1 MKLSA
6 GNSSQ
11 IIMLDKWLFTRID
24 NSALIVFRIIFGALL
39 AIEAFG
45 AIATG
50 WVRRMFIE
58 PNFTFNFIGFEFLQP
73 LQGNG
78 MIWYYAILG
87 LFGLFV
93 MLGFKYRLSIFMYTL
108 LWAGVYLMQK
118 SSYNNHYYLLMLL
131 CFLMV
136 FLPAHRYASIDVWLK
151 PQLKKISM
159 PRWGWLLLVLQMFI
173 VYTYAAVAKLYP
185 DWLDATLPG
194 ILMAARK
201 DFWLVGDF
209 LQQEWVHYTIAYFGF
224 FFDLLIIPL
233 LLWRKTRIYA
243 FAAAVFFHLFNS
255 FILQIGIFPY
265 LALAFTLFFFPTEK
279 INYYFLSRKPHY
291 SKNEIRISPFR
302 KPIIF
307 FLSLWFIIQI
317 GLPLR
322 HWFFQDDVLWTEE
335 GHRLSWR
342 MMLRSKSGK
351 INFKVV
357 DKSLRNDTITVRT
370 SNHLSPKQMRAVPTK
385 PDMIWQFAQHLEE
398 EYSREGKDVEVY
410 VDSRVSVN
418 GRPYKAFIDPLVD
431 LAAVEWKHFGHSP
444 WILPSSID

>member
-1 MKLSA
+1 MKLLA
-6 GNSSQ
+6 GNSSE
-11 IIMLDKWLFTRID
+11 IIMFNKWLFTRID

-39 AIEAFG
+39 SLEAFG

-50 WVRRMFIE
+50 WVQRVLIE

-73 LQGNG
+73 LPGNG
-78 MIWYYAILG
+78 MIWYYAVMG
-87 LFGLFV
+87 VFGVFV

-118 SSYNNHYYLLMLL
+118 SSYNNHYYLLLLL

-159 PRWGWLLLVLQMFI
+159 PRWGWLLLVVQMFI

-185 DWLDATLPG
+185 DWLDGTFPG
-194 ILMAARK
+194 ILMTVRK

-209 LQQEWVHYTIAYFGF
+209 LQQEWVHYTIAYFGL

-233 LLWRKTRIYA
+233 LLWRKTRMYA

-255 FILQIGIFPY
+255 VILQIGIFPY

-279 INYYFLSRKPHY
+279 INHYFLSKKPHY
-291 SKNEIRISPFR
+291 SKNEVEISPFR
-302 KPIIF
+302 KPVIL
-307 FLSLWFIIQI
+307 FLSLWLIVQI

-322 HWFFQDDVLWTEE
+322 HWFFQDNVLWTEE

-357 DKSLRNDTITVRT
+357 NKSSPGDTIIVRN
-370 SNHLSPKQMRAVPTK
+370 SDYLSPKQMRAMPTK
-385 PDMIWQFAQHLEE
+385 PDLIWQFAQHLVE
-398 EYSREGKDVEVY
+398 EYSREGKEVEVY
-410 VDSRVSVN
+410 VDSQVSVN
-418 GRPYKAFIDPLVD
+418 GRPYKAFIDPSVD
-431 LAAVEWKHFGHSP
+431 LAAVEWKHFSHAP